1 MKHIDGNDKALIFH
15 SLTPYIHYICLDA
28 IDDSSTIYDVIA
40 TNGSKQKRNL
50 SNCPKK
56 RITLAHDILK
66 IESVSLLETQETCT
80 LRITG
85 NKS

>member
-1 MKHIDGNDKALIFH
+1 MKHIDGNDKALISH
-15 SLTPYIHYICLDA
+15 SLTSYIHYICLDA
-28 IDDSSTIYDVIA
+28 IDDSSTIYDV

-50 SNCPKK
+50 SNCSK
-56 RITLAHDILK
+56 RITLAHDILN

>member
-1 MKHIDGNDKALIFH
+1 MKHIDGNDKALISH

-28 IDDSSTIYDVIA
+28 IDDSSTIYNR
-40 TNGSKQKRNL
+40 NGSKQKKNL
-50 SNCPKK
+50 SNCSK
-56 RITLAHDILK
+56 RITLAHDILN